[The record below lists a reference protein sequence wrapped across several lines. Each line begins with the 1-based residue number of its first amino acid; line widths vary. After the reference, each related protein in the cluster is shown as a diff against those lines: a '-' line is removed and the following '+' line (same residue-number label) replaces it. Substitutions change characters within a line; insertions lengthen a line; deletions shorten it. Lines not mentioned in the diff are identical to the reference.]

1 MTKCTPKTRL
11 LQLFFLFTLMTAS
24 SSLTEAKVRKVRLR
38 WLHTSDMHSALFGH
52 DYLQRQ
58 DVSGSLASCYQLVDH
73 FRRQYGDRLI
83 MTDGGDNLQGQPLAY
98 YYNYVNTTDTHLVA
112 QAMNAVGYDAAV
124 LGNHD
129 IETGHAVFDRYV
141 AQCQFPFLGANIIDT
156 QTGRP
161 YHTPYIIMER
171 AGIRIAILGMT
182 SPAVPNWLP
191 QSLWS
196 GMRFDDIV
204 ESSRRWVEE
213 IRREHK
219 PHLMVGL
226 FHSGWD
232 EGIVTADYRE
242 NAVREVAQNV
252 PGFDLIFY
260 GHDHRARAETI
271 RNCEGGEV
279 LCIAPEANGKR
290 ICHAMID
297 LWLKDDTIVRRSI
310 KGTATH
316 PNRHRADVI
325 EGFKSQFAKQKSEVE
340 AWIHRPIGQL
350 TQTIAERDAYFG
362 PSHFIDLIHQMQ
374 LRLTGADIS
383 LAAPVSGNADIPEG
397 ELRVSHMFS
406 LYKYENFLY
415 KMRMTGREI
424 HGLLEMS
431 YGLWTNQMTSP
442 EDHAL
447 LIDDHLYDHNCAGM
461 PNPCYNMD
469 AAAGIVYDVDLTKPA
484 GERVTIK
491 ALSDGRPFCMDSCYT
506 VATNSYRG
514 NGGGELMTRG
524 AGIPHGEL
532 ASRIL
537 WSSDKDLRYY
547 LIEEVEKQGTI
558 QPTIISQWR
567 FVPEAWT
574 TEALRRDRQLLYGK
588 REKKQTK
595 Q

>member
-1 MTKCTPKTRL
+1 M
-11 LQLFFLFTLMTAS
+11 
-24 SSLTEAKVRKVRLR
+24 
-38 WLHTSDMHSALFGH
+38 
-52 DYLQRQ
+52 
-58 DVSGSLASCYQLVDH
+58 
-73 FRRQYGDRLI
+73 
-83 MTDGGDNLQGQPLAY
+83 
-98 YYNYVNTTDTHLVA
+98 
-112 QAMNAVGYDAAV
+112 
-124 LGNHD
+124 
-129 IETGHAVFDRYV
+129 
-141 AQCQFPFLGANIIDT
+141 
-156 QTGRP
+156 
-161 YHTPYIIMER
+161 
-171 AGIRIAILGMT
+171 
-182 SPAVPNWLP
+182 
-191 QSLWS
+191 
-196 GMRFDDIV
+196 
-204 ESSRRWVEE
+204 
-213 IRREHK
+213 
-219 PHLMVGL
+219 
-226 FHSGWD
+226 
-232 EGIVTADYRE
+232 
-242 NAVREVAQNV
+242 
-252 PGFDLIFY
+252 
-260 GHDHRARAETI
+260 
-271 RNCEGGEV
+271 
-279 LCIAPEANGKR
+279 
-290 ICHAMID
+290 
-297 LWLKDDTIVRRSI
+297 
-310 KGTATH
+310 
-316 PNRHRADVI
+316 
-325 EGFKSQFAKQKSEVE
+325 E
-340 AWIHRPIGQL
+340 AWIYRPIGQL

-484 GERVTIK
+484 GERVTIR

-524 AGIPHGEL
+524 AGIPHSEL

-588 REKKQTK
+588 REKIQTK